1 MMQISRHYNH
11 YTADWALCVQDMDQ
25 HPPAV
30 IGIHTDTVLDYIP
43 YTRPDMIMMASKTH
57 VLVWPTGC
65 TKGTMMNVLPY
76 GRTDTPV

>member
-1 MMQISRHYNH
+1 
-11 YTADWALCVQDMDQ
+11 MDQ
-25 HPPAV
+25 QPPAV

-65 TKGTMMNVLPY
+65 TNGTMMNALPY

>member
-1 MMQISRHYNH
+1 MQISRHYNH

-65 TKGTMMNVLPY
+65 TNGTMMNALPY